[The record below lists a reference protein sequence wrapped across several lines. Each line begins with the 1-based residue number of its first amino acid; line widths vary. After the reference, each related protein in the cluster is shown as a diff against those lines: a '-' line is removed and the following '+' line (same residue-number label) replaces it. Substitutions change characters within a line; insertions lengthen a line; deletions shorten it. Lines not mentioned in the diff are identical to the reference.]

1 MIRGIIG
8 GILLL
13 LVAFL
18 YSACIL
24 AGRADDREE
33 RWFEDDT

>member
-1 MIRGIIG
+1 MRYIIG

-13 LVAFL
+13 LVIFL

-24 AGRADDREE
+24 AGRADRREE
-33 RWFEDDT
+33 RWFDEQS

>member
-1 MIRGIIG
+1 MIRYIIG

-13 LVAFL
+13 LVIFL

-24 AGRADDREE
+24 AGRADRREE
-33 RWFEDDT
+33 RWFDDDT

>member
-1 MIRGIIG
+1 MRYIIG

-13 LVAFL
+13 LVFWL

-24 AGRADDREE
+24 AGRADRREE

>member
-8 GILLL
+8 GILILI
-13 LVAFL
+13 VIFL

-24 AGRADDREE
+24 AGRADRREE
-33 RWFEDDT
+33 KWFEDDT